1 MIRKAFL
8 ALILVPW
15 SCRCLVANIVN
26 SRSSSFYAPSIS
38 SPTASFLSSLG
49 TQELDVSSK
58 YRNGNNLQDKQQ
70 IYLFSLNWIQES
82 DPEYFRK
89 KDVRRLWE
97 WKDTTLGDGRDFF
110 VPKPK
115 TLMALQQYFMENIPN
130 MVECSIIS
138 NSTGKVKNH
147 GEGKYFT

>member
-1 MIRKAFL
+1 MERHEL
-8 ALILVPW
+8 D
-15 SCRCLVANIVN
+15 
-26 SRSSSFYAPSIS
+26 
-38 SPTASFLSSLG
+38 LSS
-49 TQELDVSSK
+49 K
-58 YRNGNNLQDKQQ
+58 HRKGNNFQVKQE

-115 TLMALQQYFMENIPN
+115 TLMTLQQYFLDLDLGLR
-130 MVECSIIS
+130 V
-138 NSTGKVKNH
+138 
-147 GEGKYFT
+147 